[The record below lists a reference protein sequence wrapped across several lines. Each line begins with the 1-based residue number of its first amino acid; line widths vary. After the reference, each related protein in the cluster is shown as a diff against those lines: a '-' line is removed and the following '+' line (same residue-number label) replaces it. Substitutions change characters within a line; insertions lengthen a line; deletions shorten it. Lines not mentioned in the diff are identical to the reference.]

1 MATNL
6 SILFASMCYQ
16 YFIAS
21 NNVLPILPPFDGYNP
36 CSVVV
41 VDNASIQHVER
52 VYIITLIGAQ
62 LLFLSPYSP
71 DLRPLEVFAQVI
83 AMLKANECLLVNMVT
98 RTIRILYSIRS

>member
-21 NNVLPILPPFDGYNP
+21 NNVLPILPPFDGYSP
-36 CSVVV
+36 YSVVV

-52 VYIITLIGAQ
+52 VYIITLIGAR
-62 LLFLSPYSP
+62 LLFLQQVTC
-71 DLRPLEVFAQVI
+71 EVSMVHILFVPHTVGHAKVPH
-83 AMLKANECLLVNMVT
+83 ACLH
-98 RTIRILYSIRS
+98 